1 MLSCEGK
8 EAKGIKNAKKGVTQ
22 IKGCFFFP
30 LLQMGSIM
38 YVCVPEIF
46 SLPWIQEAPSL
57 HLTQEAKYDSFSPSI
72 YL

>member
-22 IKGCFFFP
+22 RLFLFSTTSNGKH
-30 LLQMGSIM
+30 S
-38 YVCVPEIF
+38 VCVPEIF